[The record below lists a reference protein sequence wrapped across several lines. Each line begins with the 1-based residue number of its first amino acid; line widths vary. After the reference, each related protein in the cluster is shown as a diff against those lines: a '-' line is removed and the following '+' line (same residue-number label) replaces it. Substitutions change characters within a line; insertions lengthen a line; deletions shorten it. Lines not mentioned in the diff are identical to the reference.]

1 VITLSLDHLGDNY
14 FYSLKKLSIYFTFS
28 LMLRDV
34 TKPQTI
40 PSQPANF
47 WQQRK
52 REAIYGIFFNN
63 MFKLYR
69 IAKSIDYSKKEGMKR

>member
-1 VITLSLDHLGDNY
+1 
-14 FYSLKKLSIYFTFS
+14 
-28 LMLRDV
+28 MLRDE
-34 TKPQTI
+34 TKPQMI